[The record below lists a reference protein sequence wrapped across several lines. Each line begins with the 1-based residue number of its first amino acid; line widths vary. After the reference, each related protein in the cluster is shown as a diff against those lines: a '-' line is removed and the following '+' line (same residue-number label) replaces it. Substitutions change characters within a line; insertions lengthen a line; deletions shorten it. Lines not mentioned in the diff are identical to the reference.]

1 MSYYNQ
7 TEKAEDVNKSTIL
20 KAFNTH
26 FFEFLDDIIQ
36 ILPDNVEVVSA
47 KLSAIMIK
55 KANPTIIIKTWHKYI
70 SKRYFNE
77 IQNGDLTYFFE
88 KDYQL
93 DLQHLSN
100 SNEIL
105 QIINNIRTPIRE
117 MNEVNKEHTKK
128 YIQNLTKLST
138 LYNN

>member
-1 MSYYNQ
+1 MNYYSQ
-7 TEKAEDVNKSTIL
+7 TENIEDVNKTTIV

-36 ILPDNVEVVSA
+36 ILPENVDIASA
-47 KLSAIMIK
+47 KITAMMIK

-70 SKRYFNE
+70 YKPYFNE
-77 IQNGDLTYFFE
+77 IQSGDLTYFFE
-88 KDYQL
+88 KDYQS

-105 QIINNIRTPIRE
+105 QIINNIRTPICE
-117 MNEVNKEHTKK
+117 MNAVNKEHTKK
-128 YIQNLTKLST
+128 YIQNLTKLSI
-138 LYNN
+138 LYN

>member
-1 MSYYNQ
+1 MNYYSQ
-7 TEKAEDVNKSTIL
+7 TENTEDLNKTTIV

-36 ILPDNVEVVSA
+36 ILPENVDIASA
-47 KLSAIMIK
+47 KITAMMIK

-70 SKRYFNE
+70 YKPYFNE
-77 IQNGDLTYFFE
+77 IQSGDLTYFFE
-88 KDYQL
+88 KDYQS

-105 QIINNIRTPIRE
+105 QIINNIRTPICE
-117 MNEVNKEHTKK
+117 MNAVNKEHTKK
-128 YIQNLTKLST
+128 YIQNLTKLSI
-138 LYNN
+138 LYN